1 MSVSGSP
8 EAGRG
13 FGRIVIISAFL
24 AWKLQLVTPYVAL
37 QPNVALQIR
46 SETDHDRTRDG
57 RHRRCTSE
65 PCESDER
72 AEPAWGAVVSLA
84 LGVFGLV
91 TAEFL
96 PASLLTPMARDLGV
110 TEGVAGQAVTATAI
124 VGAIAAPTMAIITR
138 RMDRRLVMWMLTVFL
153 IVSNLLAAFAS
164 SLSMLLLARVVLGVA
179 LGGFWAMS
187 AAMALRLVPM
197 RLMPRA
203 MSIILTGVSL
213 ATVTAA
219 PVGAYVGDIWGWR
232 TAFMIATVVGALA
245 LLVQIATIP
254 KLPPAGVAS
263 FRTLLDV
270 LKRPM
275 IRVALLVVLLVAS
288 GHFAGFTYVRP
299 FLEKVP
305 ALDIETISLVLLAY
319 GIGGFFGN
327 LAGGFLAERSLK
339 TAVALA
345 PLLIALARHLVAG
358 LGASPAGGGS
368 GGCGLGLCLRRGAGR
383 AADLAGA
390 RRARP
395 GRKRR
400 RADGRHVPG
409 GDCAGRGLWRA
420 AGRSCRRR
428 QRFRLLRDGDVAGG
442 PGGFRAGPEAG
453 R

>member
-1 MSVSGSP
+1 MNEPS
-8 EAGRG
+8 
-13 FGRIVIISAFL
+13 
-24 AWKLQLVTPYVAL
+24 
-37 QPNVALQIR
+37 
-46 SETDHDRTRDG
+46 
-57 RHRRCTSE
+57 RHGVPWCRLR
-65 PCESDER
+65 
-72 AEPAWGAVVSLA
+72 
-84 LGVFGLV
+84 LGCFGLV

-138 RMDRRLVMWMLTVFL
+138 RMDRRLVMWMLSIFL

-164 SLSMLLLARVVLGVA
+164 SLPMLLLARVVLGVS

-232 TAFMIATVVGALA
+232 TAFMIATLVGALA
-245 LLVQIATIP
+245 LLVQIATLP

-270 LKRPM
+270 LERPM
-275 IRVALLVVLLVAS
+275 IRIALLVVLLVAS

-305 ALDIETISLVLLAY
+305 AFDIQTISLVLLAY

-345 PLLIALARHLVAG
+345 PLLIALAATSLLV
-358 LGASPAGGGS
+358 LGASPLVSAAAVAVWGFAFGAVPVGLQTWLVREAPDQAESAGGLMVATFQVAIALGAVF
-368 GGCGLGLCLRRGAGR
+368 GGLLVDHAGVASAFAYCGAATLLAALTVFVLG
-383 AADLAGA
+383 
-390 RRARP
+390 P
-395 GRKRR
+395 KRV
-400 RADGRHVPG
+400 DN
-409 GDCAGRGLWRA
+409 
-420 AGRSCRRR
+420 
-428 QRFRLLRDGDVAGG
+428 
-442 PGGFRAGPEAG
+442 
-453 R
+453 